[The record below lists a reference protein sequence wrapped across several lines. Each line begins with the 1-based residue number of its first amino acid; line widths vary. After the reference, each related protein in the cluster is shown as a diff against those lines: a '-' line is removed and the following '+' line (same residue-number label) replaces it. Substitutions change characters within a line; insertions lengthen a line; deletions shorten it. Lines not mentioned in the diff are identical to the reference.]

1 MKSCPHC
8 AEPPGWHFAS
18 NVSRARKV
26 VCFAFVGCKHANDF
40 RGAVFYVTPDKERAA
55 FEDKWDAHAESM
67 FALYTARWTDAER
80 VSFRAR
86 LWPEPV
92 PVVPAV
98 LFVSEVGGNEAPA
111 PAFRHAVE
119 ANDDCPWDENAR

>member
-1 MKSCPHC
+1 MKACPHC
-8 AEPPGWHFAS
+8 KEPPGWHYCR
-18 NVSRARKV
+18 NVSWARKV
-26 VCFAFVGCKHANDF
+26 NHFAFVGCKHAAEF
-40 RGAVFYVTPDKERAA
+40 RGDRFYTTADKERGE
-55 FEDKWDAHAESM
+55 FEARWDAHAESL